1 MHEPRG
7 CEPGTASN
15 VLAPAREIVLSDIPE
30 STRASDAETRQPQPD
45 HTSRSASSS
54 YSARP
59 SPVATAPRLGGS
71 PSW

>member
-30 STRASDAETRQPQPD
+30 STRASDAETRQV
-45 HTSRSASSS
+45 
-54 YSARP
+54 
-59 SPVATAPRLGGS
+59 VAAVLI
-71 PSW
+71 